1 MCVNEIEIVVGL
13 MMAESEIQRAI
24 SHIISSKT
32 TDGERDRRVKECD
45 VLSRISGRDEK
56 EIQFFKMT
64 HNYSL

>member
-13 MMAESEIQRAI
+13 MMAESESQRAI

-32 TDGERDRRVKECD
+32 TDGERDRGVKECD